1 MKQNFGFIASTVLI
15 ALSLSNVAQ
24 ADEYY
29 KTVWNSQPCP
39 VVVYDPAKYATI
51 DAEFGAG
58 AQAITQCLTV
68 RHNAKVVVAVGRAF
82 PINAFGKVD
91 TNKATFLSNIK
102 KMVRNYE
109 VNGMKVGKD
118 VKIKVVFTGSGAIL
132 ATTQHPLFAKANG
145 GDPAN
150 PFRSLVEYGLSKG
163 FEFYLCQTA
172 SRTLGINMSNKIPGI
187 DFVIAGHIAVADF
200 QMQGYALIE
209 P

>member
-1 MKQNFGFIASTVLI
+1 MKQFFGFIISTILI
-15 ALSLSNVAQ
+15 ASNLSNVAQ
-24 ADEYY
+24 AHGRY
-29 KTVWNSQPCP
+29 KEIDNTQPCP
-39 VVVYDPAKYATI
+39 VVVYDPTKFASI
-51 DAEFGAG
+51 DEEFGAG
-58 AQAITQCLTV
+58 AQAITQCLKV
-68 RHNAKVVVAVGRAF
+68 RRDAKVVVAVDRAF
-82 PINAFGKVD
+82 PLDAFGQVD

-109 VNGMKVGKD
+109 VNGMTVGKD
-118 VKIKVVFTGSGAIL
+118 VEIKVVFTGSGAIL

-145 GDPAN
+145 GDPVN

-187 DFVIAGHIAVADF
+187 NFVIAGHIAVADF
-200 QMQGYALIE
+200 QMQGYALIN